1 MRYHGKIGNQFIQL
15 EKPGEP
21 DENGTGLI
29 IWSMLAGALLM
40 LLVCVASIL

>member
-21 DENGTGLI
+21 DENGVGLVV
-29 IWSMLAGALLM
+29 WSVLAGALLM
-40 LLVCVASIL
+40 LLLCVAAIL